1 MNADYSED
9 YWDDRHSASGGEDVY
24 GHDRSLPHS
33 GLGIF
38 SCLVAVA
45 VVIFSAGLF
54 ILLTIAETWDQ
65 AGLDDD
71 SPQAA
76 VLFLL
81 YMLNMSGALVG
92 LVLGIVGA
100 AMPNRNKLFAG
111 LGIGANSLLLL
122 GLIAVFVVGILTQ

>member
-1 MNADYSED
+1 MTSDYPD
-9 YWDDRHSASGGEDVY
+9 YDWDKRHSTRGREDVY
-24 GHDRSLPHS
+24 DYDRPLPHS

-45 VVIFSAGLF
+45 VVFFSAGLF
-54 ILLTIAETWDQ
+54 ILFYIVEIRDQ
-65 AGLDDD
+65 NGLDED

-81 YMLNMSGALVG
+81 YMLDMGGALVG
-92 LVLGIVGA
+92 LVLGVVGA

-111 LGIGANSLLLL
+111 LGIGANSLLLM
-122 GLIAVFVVGILTQ
+122 GLIAIFIIGILTN